1 MKKFRVKKFEVPAWI
16 MPALEVLRPRE
27 RLTVSQWAEK
37 NRVLPDGNAIP
48 GPWRNNVTPYLVE
61 IMDTFGDDVVEKVIF
76 VKPTQVGGTS
86 AMENILG
93 NLIDQAP
100 APTMIVYPS
109 DDLAERT
116 VDAKLEPMIKA
127 CKVLSEKYREHISKK
142 LQLKFGTMT
151 VYLNGAN
158 SPADLASTNIRDL
171 FLDEV
176 DKYPGASKKEAD
188 PVSLAIERTKTYTTN
203 RYIFMTSTPTLKTGH
218 IWKAK
223 EEADAEKHYFV
234 PCPHC
239 GQFIELKFAQ
249 IKWPSKDV
257 VPEKRERAEMASYV
271 CQACGAVITDQHKGK
286 MLEAGRW
293 EYVRKSA

>member
-1 MKKFRVKKFEVPAWI
+1 M
-16 MPALEVLRPRE
+16 
-27 RLTVSQWAEK
+27 
-37 NRVLPDGNAIP
+37 
-48 GPWRNNVTPYLVE
+48 TPYLVE
-61 IMDTFGDDVVEKVIF
+61 IMDTFGDDAVEKVIF

-93 NLIDQAP
+93 SLIDQAP

-109 DDLAERT
+109 ERT
-116 VDAKLEPMIKA
+116 VDAKLEPMIRA

-188 PVSLAIERTKTYTTN
+188 PVSLAIERTKTYTSRTTRN
-203 RYIFMTSTPTLKTGH
+203 CCKTSPTAGWRSRGRTPN
-218 IWKAK
+218 
-223 EEADAEKHYFV
+223 
-234 PCPHC
+234 
-239 GQFIELKFAQ
+239 
-249 IKWPSKDV
+249 
-257 VPEKRERAEMASYV
+257 
-271 CQACGAVITDQHKGK
+271 
-286 MLEAGRW
+286 
-293 EYVRKSA
+293 

>member
-48 GPWRNNVTPYLVE
+48 GPWRNSVTPYLVE
-61 IMDTFGDDVVEKVIF
+61 IMDTFGDDAVEKVIF

-93 NLIDQAP
+93 SLIDQAP

-116 VDAKLEPMIKA
+116 VDAKLEPMIRA

-142 LQLKFGTMT
+142 LQSCIVT
-151 VYLNGAN
+151 
-158 SPADLASTNIRDL
+158 
-171 FLDEV
+171 
-176 DKYPGASKKEAD
+176 
-188 PVSLAIERTKTYTTN
+188 
-203 RYIFMTSTPTLKTGH
+203 
-218 IWKAK
+218 
-223 EEADAEKHYFV
+223 
-234 PCPHC
+234 
-239 GQFIELKFAQ
+239 
-249 IKWPSKDV
+249 
-257 VPEKRERAEMASYV
+257 
-271 CQACGAVITDQHKGK
+271 
-286 MLEAGRW
+286 
-293 EYVRKSA
+293 